1 MIILLKSSRKPEF
14 TTEVQTDYPPLSIL
28 TDMSAYMVWCD
39 FQTRCLTLVTGI
51 FLLHAVSKATTS
63 CNHEHFVDLI
73 YRLQLSVRII
83 SLWRTTWKT
92 RILKPTANLLLF
104 GHPPFLHSSSV
115 TCSGTLAIGW
125 NILLFPQLIEMEI
138 DKNKTYRLLSTS
150 SYC

>member
-14 TTEVQTDYPPLSIL
+14 TTEVQTDYPLSIL

-92 RILKPTANLLLF
+92 RILKPTANLLLV
-104 GHPPFLHSSSV
+104 GHPPFFHSSSV